1 MTITSVKC
9 RWETDSLTDRVPVI
23 HRMADGSRVVDV
35 QNNTLLFF
43 SRLPFVVRTLS
54 ISHKWQAIP
63 EKNKIPLNIINQH
76 LKKKKNYNHQGHLKQ
91 AYSFMWLK
99 LLKKNKKSTNKQN
112 SFQQT
117 QVSLDVF
124 SNVINLN
131 EN

>member
-1 MTITSVKC
+1 MVGYTWKEQNTIKY
-9 RWETDSLTDRVPVI
+9 
-23 HRMADGSRVVDV
+23 
-35 QNNTLLFF
+35 
-43 SRLPFVVRTLS
+43 
-54 ISHKWQAIP
+54 
-63 EKNKIPLNIINQH
+63 NKSAL
-76 LKKKKNYNHQGHLKQ
+76 KKKNYNHQGRLKQ

-99 LLKKNKKSTNKQN
+99 LLKKKNKKSTNKQN

>member
-1 MTITSVKC
+1 MVGYTWKEQNTIKY
-9 RWETDSLTDRVPVI
+9 
-23 HRMADGSRVVDV
+23 
-35 QNNTLLFF
+35 
-43 SRLPFVVRTLS
+43 
-54 ISHKWQAIP
+54 
-63 EKNKIPLNIINQH
+63 NKSA

-99 LLKKNKKSTNKQN
+99 LLKKKNEKSTNKQN